1 MQFIDS
7 FLQFAGSTHP
17 YVQAL
22 LVLGVALVAALVVL
36 PFVAGVVK
44 FLTRKTK
51 NDTDDKLIA
60 VLNKPVFYLV
70 LLVGVMVALPMLGL
84 PSGVLWT
91 LQALVKTVM
100 VLVVSQGILLAVKVL
115 LKGAAD
121 AHQFKA
127 INDQTLPL
135 FSNLSLIVIIAGA
148 LYAMFLVWGIDV
160 TAWLAS
166 AGIIGIAV
174 GFAAKDTLSNI
185 ISGIFILADKPY
197 SVGDFVVLG
206 SGTTG
211 IVSDVGLRSTRI
223 RTFDDEEVTIPN
235 ASIANEEIINKTTG
249 PDTGRV
255 KVNIGV
261 AYGTNLQ
268 KVEELLLDIMKAHEL
283 VLDDPEPSVRFTNF
297 GDSSLDFMASCRVK
311 DPLDV
316 YSVKNDLH
324 HRINDRFAEAN
335 IEIPFPQR
343 DVNLKKE

>member
-7 FLQFAGSTHP
+7 FLQFASSAHP

-22 LVLGVALVAALVVL
+22 LVLGAALVAALFVL
-36 PFVAGVVK
+36 PLVAGAVK
-44 FLTRKTK
+44 FLTRKTQ

-60 VLNKPVFYLV
+60 ALNKPVFYLV
-70 LLVGVMVALPMLGL
+70 LLVGAIIALPMLGL
-84 PSGVLWT
+84 PSGALWA
-91 LQALVKTVM
+91 LQALVKTCM
-100 VLVVSQGILLAVKVL
+100 ILVVSQGILRSTKVL
-115 LKGAAD
+115 LDGAAD
-121 AHQFKA
+121 MRRLEV
-127 INDQTLPL
+127 INEQTLPL
-135 FSNLSLIVIIAGA
+135 FNNLSLIVIVAGA

-185 ISGIFILADKPY
+185 ISGIFILTDKPY
-197 SVGDFVVLG
+197 SIGDFVVLG

-261 AYGTNLQ
+261 AYGTNLKQ
-268 KVEELLLDIMKAHEL
+268 VEELLLDIMKAHEL

-297 GDSSLDFMASCRVK
+297 GESSLDFVASCRVRA
-311 DPLDV
+311 PLDV
-316 YSVKNDLH
+316 YTVQHDLR
-324 HRINDRFAEAN
+324 HRIIDRFAEAN

-343 DVNLKKE
+343 DVNLKKR

>member
-1 MQFIDS
+1 MINS
-7 FLQFAGSTHP
+7 FLQFASLTHP

-22 LVLGVALVAALVVL
+22 LVLGAALVAALIVL
-36 PFVAGVVK
+36 PFVAGIVK
-44 FLTRKTK
+44 FLTRKTET
-51 NDTDDKLIA
+51 DVDDKLIA
-60 VLNKPVFYLV
+60 ALTKPVLYLV
-70 LLVGVMVALPMLGL
+70 LLIGAMVALPMLGV
-84 PSGVLWT
+84 PPGGEWVLR
-91 LQALVKTVM
+91 ALVQTSM
-100 VLVVSQGILLAVKVL
+100 VLVVSQGILYSVKVL
-115 LKGAAD
+115 LRGVAD

-135 FSNLSLIVIIAGA
+135 FSNVSLIVIIAGA
-148 LYAMFLVWGIDV
+148 LYGMFIIWGIDV

-185 ISGIFILADKPY
+185 ISGIFILTDKPY
-197 SVGDFVVLG
+197 SVGDFVALG

-235 ASIANEEIINKTTG
+235 ALIANEEIVNKTTG

-255 KVNIGV
+255 KVTIGV
-261 AYGTNLQ
+261 AYGTNLR
-268 KVEELLLDIMKAHEL
+268 KVEELLLDIMKAHDL

-297 GDSSLDFMASCRVK
+297 GNSSLDFMASCRVK

-316 YSVKNDLH
+316 YSVQNDLH

-335 IEIPFPQR
+335 IEIPFPQQ
-343 DVNLKKE
+343 DVHVKK